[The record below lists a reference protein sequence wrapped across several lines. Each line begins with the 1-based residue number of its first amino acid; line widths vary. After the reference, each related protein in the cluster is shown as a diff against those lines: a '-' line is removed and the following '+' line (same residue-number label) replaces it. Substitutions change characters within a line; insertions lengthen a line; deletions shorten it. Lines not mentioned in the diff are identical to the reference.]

1 MSDNR
6 KYYYLKLKENY
17 FDDDSIVLLESMQ
30 DGVLYSNILLKLY
43 LKSLKHGG
51 RLQLD
56 EDIPYTAQMIAT
68 ITRQQIGTVE
78 RALQIFLKLGLVEVL
93 ESSTFYMSNI
103 ELLIGQS
110 STEAE
115 RKRAARLQNKAL
127 SALRTSGGH
136 LSDIRPPEI
145 EIELE
150 KEIEKERE
158 GETGHP
164 APAAYGRYNNVIL
177 TDTELSGLK
186 TELPDKWE
194 YYLDRLSCHIASTGK
209 QYHSHAATI
218 YKWAQEDAAKGK
230 AAPKQGIPDY
240 SCKEGESL

>member
-93 ESSTFYMSNI
+93 DSGTFYIDSYNNSDTRGNSPSYGTNYQKLGHELMSRD
-103 ELLIGQS
+103 ELAVLDGGKCI
-110 STEAE
+110 
-115 RKRAARLQNKAL
+115 LQ
-127 SALRTSGGH
+127 LRGVRPF
-136 LSDIRPPEI
+136 LSDKYDLTQHPNYKYTSDYDPKNA
-145 EIELE
+145 LD
-150 KEIEKERE
+150 IEKFLNRKEKI
-158 GETGHP
+158 HP
-164 APAAYGRYNNVIL
+164 DDTFIMVDADSLPPA
-177 TDTELSGLK
+177 
-186 TELPDKWE
+186 
-194 YYLDRLSCHIASTGK
+194 
-209 QYHSHAATI
+209 
-218 YKWAQEDAAKGK
+218 
-230 AAPKQGIPDY
+230 
-240 SCKEGESL
+240 